1 MRNRRCVLLVIA
13 AGLLVSV
20 GLSAVSADEG
30 ADAKLFVPVD
40 ELERGDRC
48 VGLTVFEG
56 TEIQEFPIEIVDVVR
71 GVAPGS
77 DLIIGRAEGEI
88 LEKTGILEGM
98 SGSPVYRD
106 GRLIGAIASTW
117 QFTKEPMAGITPIG
131 EMLPALSALDS
142 TGAGRER
149 FGAASATALD
159 LMPHAERGRSGL
171 AVTVGA
177 LMAVDAAAAPATDA
191 AVPTSDAGHLE
202 GPYGMAPI
210 AAPLVVSGADDA
222 YLAAISGPLSR
233 SNLAPVRGS
242 SGDAGLGAA
251 ELRPGAVVGAQFVRG
266 DVSWTAIGTVT
277 YTDGDRVL
285 AFGHPLF
292 GAGEIEMPMVAGYVH
307 ALMPLQSV
315 SFKYASGGELV
326 GTLLEDRSR
335 MVAGVIGRDPA
346 MLPVSVHVDGGRF
359 GDSDYRFEVVRARPM
374 ASYFTGLAAGGAVSS
389 ASRSSGPAVV
399 ELSVRLETGQGPI
412 HYEDV
417 FRTASPAQRAAGE
430 LALLLSI
437 MEQNAFADPMLDS
450 VRVDVGVRDED
461 DWAVLDRV
469 EADKTV
475 VRPGDELGLTLFLR
489 HARGDVEERELR
501 LRVPKTA
508 GNGRLI
514 VRAGDSAAFHEW
526 EAERLG
532 PGLAPRSYE
541 QLVGLVE
548 RSKPGNAV
556 VAQLLSEEPGFSLMG
571 NEVRGAP
578 GRAGLAMTRGAAS
591 GAVDPASLSVVD
603 EMEMRIGLP
612 VYGRHEFVVEI
623 RSQR

>member
-1 MRNRRCVLLVIA
+1 MRNRRCVLPAIA
-13 AGLLVSV
+13 AGIL
-20 GLSAVSADEG
+20 LSAGLPASGDLDTE
-30 ADAKLFVPVD
+30 LFVPVD
-40 ELERGDRC
+40 ELKRGDRC

-56 TEIQEFPIEIVDVVR
+56 AEIEEFQIEIVDVVR

-88 LEKTGILEGM
+88 LESTGILEGM
-98 SGSPVYRD
+98 SGSPVYKD
-106 GRLIGAIASTW
+106 GRLVGAVASTW

-131 EMLPALSALDS
+131 EMLPALEALDAAG
-142 TGAGRER
+142 TGAER
-149 FGAASATALD
+149 FGATSVPALD
-159 LMPHAERGRSGL
+159 LMPEGERGRSGL
-171 AVTVGA
+171 SVTARALRAAGA
-177 LMAVDAAAAPATDA
+177 ATPGSVVPAQG
-191 AVPTSDAGHLE
+191 AG
-202 GPYGMAPI
+202 GPGGAYGLAPI

-222 YLAAISGPLSR
+222 FLTTVAGPLSR

-242 SGDAGLGAA
+242 SAGAA
-251 ELRPGAVVGAQFVRG
+251 GGAADLRPGAVVGAQFVRG

-326 GTLLEDRSR
+326 GTLVEDRNR
-335 MVAGVIGRDPA
+335 MVAGVIGREPA
-346 MLPVSVHVDGGRF
+346 MLPVSVHVDGGGF
-359 GDSDYRFEVVRARPM
+359 GDSSYRFDVVRARPM

-389 ASRSSGPAVV
+389 AARSSGPAVV
-399 ELSVRLETGQGPI
+399 RLSVRLETGFGPI
-412 HYEDV
+412 DYEDV

-430 LALLLSI
+430 LALLLSL
-437 MEQNAFADPMLDS
+437 MEENAFADPMIDS
-450 VRVDVGVRDED
+450 VRIDVSVSDED
-461 DWAVLDRV
+461 NWAALDRV
-469 EADKTV
+469 EADRTV
-475 VRPGDELGLTLFLR
+475 VKPGDELLLTLFLR
-489 HARGDVEERELR
+489 HARGDVEQRALR
-501 LRVPKTA
+501 LSVPEDVGDGKLLVRV
-508 GNGRLI
+508 
-514 VRAGDSAAFHEW
+514 GDSAGFHEW

-541 QLVGLVE
+541 QLVDLVE

-578 GRAGLAMTRGAAS
+578 GRAGLAMMRGAAS
-591 GAVDPASLSVVD
+591 GAVDAASLAVVD
-603 EMEMRIGLP
+603 EGEMRADRP
-612 VYGRHEFVVEI
+612 VYGRHEFVVEV
-623 RSQR
+623 RSER